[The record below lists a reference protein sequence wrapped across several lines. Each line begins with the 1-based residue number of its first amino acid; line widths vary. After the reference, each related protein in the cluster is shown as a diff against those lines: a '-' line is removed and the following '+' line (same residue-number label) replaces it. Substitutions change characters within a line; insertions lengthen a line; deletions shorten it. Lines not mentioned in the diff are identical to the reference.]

1 MRDQKHNDLMATYIM
16 VKVTLYSLDFNIIL
30 TADEASILEYQF
42 LLLLFA
48 SKVCKGVNDDSKYK
62 VQNNND
68 DNEEE
73 QQVIN
78 NSSHKEGFLY
88 KKQQYSISPML

>member
-1 MRDQKHNDLMATYIM
+1 MATYIM
-16 VKVTLYSLDFNIIL
+16 VRL
-30 TADEASILEYQF
+30 TQYIVLTTDEASILEYQF

-48 SKVCKGVNDDSKYK
+48 SQVRKGVNDDTKNK
-62 VQNNND
+62 VQDNDD

-78 NSSHKEGFLY
+78 YSSHKEGFLY
-88 KKQQYSISPML
+88 KRQQYSISPMCTHITYI

>member
-1 MRDQKHNDLMATYIM
+1 MGKR
-16 VKVTLYSLDFNIIL
+16 TLYSLDFNIVL
-30 TADEASILEYQF
+30 TADEASIFEYQF

-48 SKVCKGVNDDSKYK
+48 SQVCKGVNDDTKNK
-62 VQNNND
+62 VQDNND

-78 NSSHKEGFLY
+78 NSSHKEGFL
-88 KKQQYSISPML
+88 